1 MSYVLMTNG
10 RITLTE
16 EFYIE
21 PTKECQT
28 KPLRTIKS
36 EEQKPLACVF
46 KGTLP
51 ILMTRDMVPYS
62 TLLVHTFQQTFGFN
76 VAESYH
82 FSVAGLFQSL
92 LTLNAT

>member
-36 EEQKPLACVF
+36 EEQK
-46 KGTLP
+46 
-51 ILMTRDMVPYS
+51 
-62 TLLVHTFQQTFGFN
+62 
-76 VAESYH
+76 
-82 FSVAGLFQSL
+82 
-92 LTLNAT
+92 